1 MAVKKTMNAGP
12 HAEGHLVK
20 RRFRDGKFMAKIA
33 IKAPV
38 AAKHARRRAKVD
50 HAVEELEVIALTEL
64 EVARIEEVCARG
76 TVITDHVWAAIANPW
91 KAAGV

>member
-38 AAKHARRRAKVD
+38 AAKHARLRAKVD
-50 HAVEELEVIALTEL
+50 HAVEELEVIALTES
-64 EVARIEEVCARG
+64 EVARVEEICARG
-76 TVITDHVWAAIANPW
+76 TAITDHVWAAIANPW